1 MKLNKIFSALMLIAA
16 VSFAA
21 CDEQLPNGPD
31 GPDGPD
37 QPNTPT
43 QGLTYAEDEISVSA
57 MLAQGAEMA
66 AGDTLDFCKVK
77 GIVKTVKN
85 LDVLPDVGY
94 GNAEFV
100 LTETGAE
107 ELLCYRLR
115 GLNDE
120 KFVDFTQLVEGDTVT
135 VYARLYNY
143 QGKTLE
149 MIKGYL
155 TYTSNPNYA
164 TATAP
169 VPQAISLAQVATIG
183 ATLESG
189 ETTTALYILE
199 GDVDEVTDASAQY
212 GNCTFYITDG
222 TDRVECYRL
231 KYIDNKKYDG
241 SKLLEEGDH
250 VKVLGQIQRYKDSFE
265 IKNGYIM
272 EHTK

>member
-16 VSFAA
+16 VAFTA
-21 CDEQLPNGPD
+21 CEGQQLPPD
-31 GPDGPD
+31 GPNGPD

-57 MLAQGAEMA
+57 MLAQGAQMA
-66 AGDTLDFCKVK
+66 SGDTLDFCKVK
-77 GIVKTVKN
+77 GIVKTVEN
-85 LDVLPDVGY
+85 LDVLPGVGY

-100 LTETGAE
+100 LTETGTE
-107 ELLCYRLR
+107 ELLCYRIK
-115 GLNDE
+115 GLDNE

-143 QGKTLE
+143 KGEKLE

-155 TYTSNPNYA
+155 TYTSNPKYA

-169 VPQAISLAQVATIG
+169 VPQAISLAEVATIG

-199 GDVDEVTDASAQY
+199 GDVDEVTDASTQY

-241 SKLLEEGDH
+241 SKVLEVGDH
-250 VKVLGQIQRYKDSFE
+250 VKVVGQIQRYKDSYE
-265 IKNGYIM
+265 LKNGYIM